1 MSLRAALL
9 SLLFVSF
16 LACTRETQDDR
27 RRDTHEPDTSE
38 ADTPTADGL
47 EADPGADQ
55 GEPDV
60 PVVDVPADLPAEV
73 DAAPDVVTPAAVELL
88 AEASL
93 ADKTTLKAMFDVL
106 DHATTTLDIA
116 HFEANDD
123 PIVDALLN
131 SLKKAQARGVKVRVM
146 LDDDVAENQL
156 AIDTLVGEGIDAR
169 LDNASR
175 TLHDKLIIAD
185 KAVTLFGSTN
195 WSETSLKYSHE
206 ANLLLRDA
214 AVGQKASAYFQ
225 ALWDDPQDLKDL
237 PRVTTPHAVVAFD
250 RDTVDLLREQIRA
263 ASSRVLLV
271 YYDISLASDEIQAIV
286 DEVVAAKGRGAQV
299 TVILEY
305 NDWDEIVNDI
315 NADSAAWLRQKGIQ
329 VLADPVDEQTHA
341 KLAICDDVVVVS
353 SGNLSYESL
362 YKDHE
367 IAATSADPNVLAE
380 AVAWFQAMKAMSTP
394 YPN

>member
-1 MSLRAALL
+1 MTRWSLLLALL
-9 SLLFVSF
+9 
-16 LACTRETQDDR
+16 LATACAREAQDDR
-27 RRDTHEPDTSE
+27 RRDTHDPDT
-38 ADTPTADGL
+38 ATADGR
-47 EADPGADQ
+47 ADGAGDATPESDQ
-55 GEPDV
+55 SEPDQV
-60 PVVDVPADLPAEV
+60 PLDVPADLPPDLDV
-73 DAAPDVVTPAAVELL
+73 GPDVVTPAAVELL

-131 SLKKAQARGVKVRVM
+131 SLKKAKARGVKVRVM

-156 AIDTLVGEGIDAR
+156 AIDTLQAEGIDAR
-169 LDNASR
+169 LDNATR

-185 KAVTLFGSTN
+185 EAVTLFGSTN

-206 ANLLLRDA
+206 ANLLLRDDQI
-214 AVGQKASAYFQ
+214 GQKASEYFQ
-225 ALWDDPQDLKDL
+225 ALWDNPQDLKQL

-263 ASSRVLLV
+263 ASSRVQLV
-271 YYDISLASDEIQAIV
+271 YYDISLQTDEIRAIA
-286 DEVVAAKGRGAQV
+286 DEVVAARQRGAQV

-305 NDWDEIVNDI
+305 NDWDDIVNDI
-315 NADSAAWLRQKGIQ
+315 NADAAAWLQGKGIQ
-329 VLADPVDEQTHA
+329 VLADPIDEQTHA

-367 IAATSADPNVLAE
+367 IAATSADPNVLAD
-380 AVAWFQAMKAMSTP
+380 ALAWFQAMKAMSTI
-394 YPN
+394 Y

>member
-1 MSLRAALL
+1 MLLALL
-9 SLLFVSF
+9 
-16 LACTRETQDDR
+16 ACSRDDQEERRLDTRD
-27 RRDTHEPDTSE
+27 PDAPE
-38 ADTPTADGL
+38 AD
-47 EADPGADQ
+47 
-55 GEPDV
+55 
-60 PVVDVPADLPAEV
+60 VVDDSGVEPELDAAPEAAPDLPAEGLAEA
-73 DAAPDVVTPAAVELL
+73 DAGPDVTTPAPVVFL
-88 AEASL
+88 AEASFD
-93 ADKTTLKAMFDVL
+93 DKTTLKAMFDVL

-131 SLKKAQARGVKVRVM
+131 SLKKAKARGVKVRVM
-146 LDDDVAENQL
+146 LDDDVDENQA
-156 AIDTLVGEGIDAR
+156 AIDTLVAAGIDAR
-169 LDNASR
+169 LDNATR

-185 KAVTLFGSTN
+185 EAVTLFGSTN

-206 ANLLLRDA
+206 ANVLLRDA
-214 AVGQKASAYFQ
+214 LVGQKASEYFQ
-225 ALWDDPQDLKDL
+225 ALWDNPQDLKDL

-271 YYDISLASDEIQAIV
+271 YYDISLASDEIRTIM
-286 DEVVAAKGRGAQV
+286 DEVQGAKQRGAQV
-299 TVILEY
+299 TIILEY

-315 NADSAAWLRQKGIQ
+315 NAESAAWLQAKGIQ

-367 IAATSADPNVLAE
+367 IAATSADPQVLAD
-380 AVAWFQAMKAMSTP
+380 ALAWFQAMKALSAV
-394 YPN
+394 Y